1 MSDNKL
7 WTTQEIRLLK
17 QLVEVERMT
26 WKEIALELDRSY
38 HGVYHKYHKVKK
50 RDKARHIPGLDWLR

>member
-1 MSDNKL
+1 MTEERL

-17 QLVEVERMT
+17 QFVEVERMT

-50 RDKARHIPGLDWLR
+50 REKTRYIPNPDWMR